1 MNNQIQLSD
10 DLMDHLK
17 VQLKVVYNE
26 ELSSSLNVILISS
39 YYKSSC
45 RDKDLLFLAGFNK
58 FYKFVCSSNIDPGIA
73 YVNKSIFDNLNN
85 FILLDKIINMYFV
98 NYPHNAHEFTF
109 YAKIHNKCDDININD
124 SDSDEDIYYIDKNE
138 IIKTIKELY
147 KGNFVN
153 FCDSF
158 VINANDY
165 YGKNVDL
172 KLIISTKIEAGY
184 ITSSTNI
191 NVVTNDYN
199 LSF

>member
-1 MNNQIQLSD
+1 MDDKIQLSD
-10 DLMDHLK
+10 YLIDHQK
-17 VQLKVVYNE
+17 VQLKVTYDE

-39 YYKSSC
+39 YYKPSC
-45 RDKDLLFLAGFNK
+45 RDKYLLFLAGFNK

-85 FILLDKIINMYFV
+85 IILLDKIINMYFV
-98 NYPHNAHEFTF
+98 NYPHNAHEFTC
-109 YAKIHNKCDDININD
+109 YVKIHNKCTNND
-124 SDSDEDIYYIDKNE
+124 KDIYYIDKNE

-147 KGNFVN
+147 TGNFVN

-165 YGKNVDL
+165 CGKNVDL
-172 KLIISTKIEAGY
+172 KLIISTKTVVGY
-184 ITSSTNI
+184 LTSSTNI
-191 NVVTNDYN
+191 NVITNDYN